1 MSKDDRTLN
10 KGGKKCILSKTV
22 LISKGKESVETME
35 NNFKNLRFNQGKEK
49 IIKFGDLKN

>member
-10 KGGKKCILSKTV
+10 KGWEKRILSKTV
-22 LISKGKESVETME
+22 LSSKGKESVETME
-35 NNFKNLRFNQGKEK
+35 NSFKKERFNQGKEN

>member
-10 KGGKKCILSKTV
+10 KDGEKRILWKTV
-22 LISKGKESVETME
+22 LSSKCKKSVETME
-35 NNFKNLRFNQGKEK
+35 NNFKKERFNQGKGK

>member
-10 KGGKKCILSKTV
+10 KDWEKRILSKIV
-22 LISKGKESVETME
+22 LSSKGKESVTTIE
-35 NNFKNLRFNQGKEK
+35 NNFKKERFNQGKEN

>member
-10 KGGKKCILSKTV
+10 KDWEKCILSKTV
-22 LISKGKESVETME
+22 LSSKGKETVKTME
-35 NNFKNLRFNQGKEK
+35 NNFKKERFNQGKEK